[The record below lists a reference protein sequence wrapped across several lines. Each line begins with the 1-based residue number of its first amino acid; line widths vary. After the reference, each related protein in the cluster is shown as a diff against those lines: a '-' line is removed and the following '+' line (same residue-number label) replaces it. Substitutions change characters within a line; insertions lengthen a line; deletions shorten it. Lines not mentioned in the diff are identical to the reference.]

1 MYRLTLAV
9 GIPSAVLRER
19 SDFSFRVVREPEV
32 VILPLFGVD
41 LQNIPTL
48 AASFGLKKYSV
59 DLLTGGSVKMSTF
72 INIYRTF
79 LSSRNKTPIKRLSM
93 T

>member
-1 MYRLTLAV
+1 MYRPTLAV

-32 VILPLFGVD
+32 VVLPLFGVA

-48 AASFGLKKYSV
+48 AASFGIKYSV
-59 DLLTGGSVKMSTF
+59 DLLAGVSVKTSTF